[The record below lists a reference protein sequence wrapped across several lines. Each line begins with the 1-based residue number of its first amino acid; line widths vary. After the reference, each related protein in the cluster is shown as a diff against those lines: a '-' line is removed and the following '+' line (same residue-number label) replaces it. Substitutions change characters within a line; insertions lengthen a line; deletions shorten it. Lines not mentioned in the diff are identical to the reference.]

1 MAVMAEVAVER
12 VTYTARCVRA
22 GDWWAI
28 IVPEVPGVFSQ
39 ARRLDQAEEMAR
51 DAIAAMLR
59 VSPRSFDVRV
69 CPDLPGGI
77 GAEIDAAKELRQVAE
92 RAQREAT
99 AATWHVAATLLER
112 HQLTMRD
119 IGSLLGMSHQRV
131 SQLLERSGRGAE

>member
-59 VSPRSFDVRV
+59 VSPRSFDVSV
-69 CPDLPGGI
+69 SPDLPGGI
-77 GAEIDAAKELRQVAE
+77 SAEIDAAKELRQVAE

-99 AATWHVAATLLER
+99 AATRQVAATLLEAC
-112 HQLTMRD
+112 QLTLRD

-131 SQLLERSGRGAE
+131 SQVLERTGHGSE